1 MTHIG
6 SFEAKTHLPALLT
19 RVEKGEEII
28 ITRRGKAVARLSA
41 FTPPTTFDESRSKHI
56 RKVVSNIKKLR
67 KQVHARNKRLA
78 LPPVTQA
85 EIQSWRDKGRP

>member
-28 ITRRGKAVARLSA
+28 ITRRGKAVARLTAFAPSA
-41 FTPPTTFDESRSKHI
+41 SFDEKRTQHI
-56 RKVVSNIKKLR
+56 HKAIANIKKLR
-67 KQVHARNKRLA
+67 AQVHKRNKRLG
-78 LPPVTQA
+78 LPPVTQE
-85 EIQSWRDKGRP
+85 EILSWKNKGRP